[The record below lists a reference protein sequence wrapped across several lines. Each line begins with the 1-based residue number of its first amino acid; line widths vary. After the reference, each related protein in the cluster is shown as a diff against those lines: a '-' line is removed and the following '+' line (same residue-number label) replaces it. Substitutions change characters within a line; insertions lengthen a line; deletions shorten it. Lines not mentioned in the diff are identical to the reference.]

1 MVSAMPMLDQAME
14 GLKKFPSMVQSA
26 VEPHVMNGVSALK
39 GAVDEATPHV
49 LNAIEASKPAVH
61 AVGDAAAGAGN
72 MVKQVAIAGK
82 DQVGTIQNP
91 LPFPIP
97 GTARMVQGL
106 TKDLINRGGEEA
118 YAAIQAEFADDP
130 AFAQLADAYT
140 SAAKV
145 ALAERLVANFL
156 MASKDPTPE
165 EIGISLTATLDAFA
179 KEQGSKAGS
188 HAQGTRAGAS
198 VSASAGAS
206 VDVEDAAPVT
216 MMVAKITGLLTLG
229 LVGSKAL
236 TKPVVQSRDELAII
250 SRFSSDFKFGRLVL
264 NELELEAGKRAAARA
279 VADNF
284 LLASKTPTSGE
295 IRMSLDATVGSLLK
309 EKSLPAK
316 PPVLSKPLLTKTK
329 GPGATAAVLKLLGAN
344 PVFDELAHAHSAAAV
359 EEFKKVRQ
367 PRACGRLSHG
377 RAPFGAQLHPFTE
390 RSSTVVSRP
399 LVPLSCL
406 SRCAPA
412 PGVQVLPWRVR
423 RDEGGAQ
430 RSAEARRQLPAG
442 RAGPDGRG
450 GDDVAGNNNR
460 RAHPPQV
467 SERIS
472 SERIR
477 VAWMTE
483 PGWSPGCG
491 WTDGARRAQRA

>member
-1 MVSAMPMLDQAME
+1 
-14 GLKKFPSMVQSA
+14 
-26 VEPHVMNGVSALK
+26 
-39 GAVDEATPHV
+39 
-49 LNAIEASKPAVH
+49 
-61 AVGDAAAGAGN
+61 
-72 MVKQVAIAGK
+72 
-82 DQVGTIQNP
+82 
-91 LPFPIP
+91 
-97 GTARMVQGL
+97 
-106 TKDLINRGGEEA
+106 
-118 YAAIQAEFADDP
+118 
-130 AFAQLADAYT
+130 
-140 SAAKV
+140 
-145 ALAERLVANFL
+145 
-156 MASKDPTPE
+156 
-165 EIGISLTATLDAFA
+165 
-179 KEQGSKAGS
+179 
-188 HAQGTRAGAS
+188 
-198 VSASAGAS
+198 
-206 VDVEDAAPVT
+206 

-264 NELELEAGKRAAARA
+264 NELELEAGKHAAARA

-295 IRMSLDATVGSLLK
+295 IRMSLDATVGALLK

-359 EEFKKVRQ
+359 EEFKKVRRRMTHNACPPPRYAAAPARAYAPPSRPRRE

-477 VAWMTE
+477 VAWVDDGAWMD
-483 PGWSPGCG
+483 GCG
-491 WTDGARRAQRA
+491 WTDGARRAQRAR